1 MNLSFIYHILISA
14 IIFYILVSGFKF
26 FLKLRGTMDFSY
38 LAIVI
43 FGTYLWAILNIKFGI
58 WILWAMWLSF
68 LISMIFTFLVL
79 FLSSKLDD
87 VYFSI
92 WTLTVYILAYQ
103 LALNMDWVTWWAFGM
118 SGMTQNI
125 IWNISLYGLSEFLIF
140 ILIFVFFIIVILLFI
155 KRTYFYKILQWRGEH
170 ETVIKT
176 LGIKIHT
183 YKFFMIALTTLL
195 AVVWWNLFW
204 FYYLY
209 IDPGSFRL
217 TLLTLLVVIAFV
229 SYKFNDLWTVLIS
242 VIVLFVYEYLR
253 FFKIVDPSK
262 IWYFREIIFA
272 IVIMIVSFFIFRK
285 VKFGRDH

>member
-14 IIFYILVSGFKF
+14 MIFYILVSWFKF

-43 FGTYLWAILNIKFGI
+43 FWSYLWAILNIKFWI
-58 WILWAMWLSF
+58 WILWSIWFSF
-68 LISMIFTFLVL
+68 LISMGFTFIIL

-92 WTLTVYILAYQ
+92 WTLTVYILVYQ
-103 LALNMDWVTWWAFGM
+103 LALNMDWITWWAFWL

-125 IWNISLYGLSEFLIF
+125 IWNISIHWLQEFLVF
-140 ILIFVFFIIVILLFI
+140 ILIFVFFIIAILLFI
-155 KRTYFYKILQWRGEH
+155 KKTYFYKILQWRWEH

-176 LGIKIHT
+176 LWIKIRT

-209 IDPGSFRL
+209 IDPSSFWL

-229 SYKFNDLWTVLIS
+229 SYKFNDLWTVLVS